1 MELILIE
8 PESPE
13 WNYMWEWLANH
24 PINSGLEEPSIAIN
38 ENEGWQY
45 MGSFKQANKIIH
57 EFRHRNHPA
66 TNAVQSL
73 KVRASENITED
84 QIVKNFKL

>member
-24 PINSGLEEPSIAIN
+24 PINDNLEEPSVALN

-45 MGSFKQANKIIH
+45 MGSFKQDDKVIH
-57 EFRHRNHPA
+57 EFRHRNHPI
-66 TNAVQSL
+66 THTVQSL
-73 KVRASENITED
+73 KLKASDNLTED
-84 QIVKNFKL
+84 QIVKKFKL